1 MFRRSTATDEEI
13 IAAIQA
19 GGLQRQRF
27 EELLFLRHLDFVRKR
42 PRKYALSNEEARDAY
57 TDAFLVVAAHI
68 RSGKFRG
75 ESSLKTYLSRI
86 FRNKCVDRFRKN
98 STVKVDWVDE
108 FPQLADESRD
118 FLRQLMGEEE
128 VGILRQWMQQLG
140 ARCQELLEYSGWGY
154 SPTEIAD
161 KMGFSSARSASSQ
174 RYKCLEKLKELR
186 TKSAQNQATK

>member
-42 PRKYALSNEEARDAY
+42 PRKYALSNEEGRDAY
-57 TDAFLVVAAHI
+57 TDAFLVVADHI

-86 FRNKCVDRFRKN
+86 FRNKCVDQFRKN

-140 ARCQELLEYSGWGY
+140 ARCRELLEYSGWGY

-174 RYKCLEKLKELR
+174 RYKCLEKLKALR
-186 TKSAQNQATK
+186 TKSAQA